1 MNPDGT
7 DQRQVTSEL
16 VPVTGFDISGDGTM
30 VAYATAGVVK
40 VIGIGGDTRYT
51 TAAGRYEYAPSFTTD
66 GTGLIVGRR
75 DATGADLGYW
85 RIPIVSGADQKQ
97 ILPDGA
103 PLLGSVELS
112 GNGLTDSAGLPSWA
126 PRAAFSPDD
135 AWMLVVRGSD
145 NVVELVDLT
154 GAHPAVKVN
163 LIATGR
169 PVWVESQGSFY
180 LAGSDDNGASWAYWR
195 VSTAGVAIRT
205 GPSVVDVAADAN
217 GNLALL
223 VESLDGSD
231 HLEYLSASTGTQAP
245 LTTGPGL
252 SDRSPSFSPDGKDI
266 VFSRVNSHDLT
277 KSEGIWIVRSD
288 STGLVQLSPDGT
300 YTRWLP

>member
-1 MNPDGT
+1 
-7 DQRQVTSEL
+7 
-16 VPVTGFDISGDGTM
+16 
-30 VAYATAGVVK
+30 
-40 VIGIGGDTRYT
+40 
-51 TAAGRYEYAPSFTTD
+51 
-66 GTGLIVGRR
+66 
-75 DATGADLGYW
+75 
-85 RIPIVSGADQKQ
+85 
-97 ILPDGA
+97 
-103 PLLGSVELS
+103 
-112 GNGLTDSAGLPSWA
+112 
-126 PRAAFSPDD
+126 
-135 AWMLVVRGSD
+135 
-145 NVVELVDLT
+145 
-154 GAHPAVKVN
+154 
-163 LIATGR
+163 
-169 PVWVESQGSFY
+169 
-180 LAGSDDNGASWAYWR
+180 
-195 VSTAGVAIRT
+195 
-205 GPSVVDVAADAN
+205 VDVAADAN